1 VLATPEM
8 RVRSSIRRDDG
19 GQDLAE
25 YGIALSVV
33 GVVAIA
39 AALAIGT
46 DIGSIWDPVESS
58 IDNITHGHHGHH
70 GNGNGNGHGNGNG
83 NGNGNGP

>member
-1 VLATPEM
+1 M
-8 RVRSSIRRDDG
+8 RARSNTLRGDE

-39 AALAIGT
+39 AALTIGVNV
-46 DIGSIWDPVESS
+46 GLLWDPVRSS
-58 IDNITHGHHGHH
+58 IDDVAHGRQGNHGHH
-70 GNGNGNGHGNGNG
+70 NGNG
-83 NGNGNGP
+83 NGNGNGAP